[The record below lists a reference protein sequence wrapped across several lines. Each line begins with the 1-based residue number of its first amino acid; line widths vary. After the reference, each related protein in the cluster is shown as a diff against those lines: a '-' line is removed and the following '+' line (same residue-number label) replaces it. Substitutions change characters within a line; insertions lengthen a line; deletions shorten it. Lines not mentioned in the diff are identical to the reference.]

1 MFLAS
6 VSLLG
11 SFLKKIFFLFLT
23 THLTF
28 SELNWNRMLFLKSP
42 LNVSP
47 TYFKIQ
53 LKELV
58 IVEGSTSF
66 SSVTSRSKSTRIPGG
81 QTKSNLRGRK
91 CRDYQPR
98 GDTEWKVTNF
108 DQRREEEGQGGER
121 EREGPSEEHK
131 TLRKFV
137 INL

>member
-1 MFLAS
+1 M
-6 VSLLG
+6 
-11 SFLKKIFFLFLT
+11 
-23 THLTF
+23 
-28 SELNWNRMLFLKSP
+28 
-42 LNVSP
+42 
-47 TYFKIQ
+47 Q
-53 LKELV
+53 
-58 IVEGSTSF
+58 GSTSF

-91 CRDYQPR
+91 CGDYQPR

-137 INL
+137 IFIFSRDTVHRTGVTLTLQFTPFIDFLSQYVCNVNKHKLW